1 MKFDNI
7 SMTFGTQVIYDNA
20 SCYISKEDKVGIVG
34 VNGAGKS
41 TLLKLIL
48 NKYNLDS
55 GKIIIPK
62 NYNIGYLPQV
72 ITDEIPSKDITVFDY
87 LLEGRPITKLQNELT
102 KLYEQIAI
110 EKDNNK
116 LKILMKKIDK
126 TNEELD
132 YYEQYSAD
140 SILLKIINGMNISEE
155 LLDLKLTNL
164 SGGQKSKIAFA
175 KLLYSKPHILLLDEP
190 TNHLDKDTKQYIIS
204 YLKNYKGMILVI
216 SHDISFLNNI
226 TNKTLYVDNINHN
239 LELFN
244 GNYDKYLLIKEEKN
258 KAKERLIIK
267 QKEEE
272 EKLKKI
278 IAKYIHGTEKQA
290 NIAKDRIKKLNKLN
304 QIKIE
309 EEKKNKVTNFKIK
322 INYPSSI
329 EPIEVKNLTFGYNNN
344 LLYNNLSFTL
354 TRGERVLVI
363 GENGIGK
370 TTLLKLIMN
379 ILKPLSGTIIINDKT
394 NISYYAQ
401 EHEILNQDETI
412 LTNFKTFGLPDYE
425 IRKLLGNFLFTGNDI
440 YKKVNILS
448 PGERSRVALAKIALT
463 GANTLLLDEPT
474 NHLDPITQKIIAN
487 TFIDYPGTMLVVSH
501 NLEFVDNLNIDR
513 ILLLP
518 SGKLIYYNKDI
529 VNYYESINEK

>member
-354 TRGERVLVI
+354 NRGERVLVI